1 MGVVE
6 INTTM
11 QCETLDLPNYYTHV
25 LPARPLVEKCCQG
38 SGCVP
43 VYVWSVGSE
52 GGLRDMGW
60 ERFGGDVVPVF
71 VPLHYVLVVEIEQE
85 NLTNI
90 DLL

>member
-1 MGVVE
+1 M
-6 INTTM
+6 
-11 QCETLDLPNYYTHV
+11 L
-25 LPARPLVEKCCQG
+25 
-38 SGCVP
+38 SGFWCVP

-60 ERFGGDVVPVF
+60 ERFGGDVAPVF